1 LNQGRLIHSTSKIM
15 PTIFIYIRL
24 ILTEPGILVA
34 KVFPESNF
42 PLDVLAAIVPYNS
55 QTLYERHLTL

>member
-1 LNQGRLIHSTSKIM
+1 M